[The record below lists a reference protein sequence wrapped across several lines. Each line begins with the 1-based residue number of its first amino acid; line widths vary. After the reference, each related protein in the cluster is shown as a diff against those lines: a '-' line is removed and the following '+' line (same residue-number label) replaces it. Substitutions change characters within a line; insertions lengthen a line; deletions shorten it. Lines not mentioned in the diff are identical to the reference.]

1 MNGFK
6 LPNLN
11 FYQNFPIAISHL
23 KGVRTKIY
31 EIVTDMDR
39 RNNFA
44 LEKQGFAIDVIDL
57 AVRVSAVVVYVCK
70 YENKIN

>member
-1 MNGFK
+1 
-6 LPNLN
+6 
-11 FYQNFPIAISHL
+11 
-23 KGVRTKIY
+23 
-31 EIVTDMDR
+31 MDR